1 MKGDE
6 KMEIAILIAR
16 IILLILSGMSSVGAV
31 EEVAKGSGVAK
42 ATLWSNL
49 PSRFKKGIIGQRV
62 GRYNFNRT

>member
-6 KMEIAILIAR
+6 KVEIAILIVR

-31 EEVAKGSGVAK
+31 EEVAKGSGIAS

-49 PSRFKKGIIGQRV
+49 PN
-62 GRYNFNRT
+62 RYK

>member
-31 EEVAKGSGVAK
+31 EEVARASGVAS

-49 PSRFKKGIIGQRV
+49 PNRFK
-62 GRYNFNRT
+62 